1 MASFD
6 CPKCDHTQTVSD
18 SHIGKRTKCPKCGE
32 QGIVTESAT
41 PNMHDLADSP
51 LSENI
56 VVLRQSGGPI
66 RTPLSHSIVLNKESS
81 LEREFITVIDKTL
94 PAGLTG
100 CYGITT
106 VYEPETD
113 YTSGQYVYASRFA
126 VKALEE
132 IRAFE
137 TRFLIFN
144 VWGRHVQT
152 LSAAEIADVSAGAT
166 RQCDSKWMLYDENE
180 ACEHYA
186 SIAYLAT
193 IRTASGQVLE
203 TNISPVLAEAKK
215 FSSKF
220 SADDL
225 DPKPRSK

>member
-1 MASFD
+1 M
-6 CPKCDHTQTVSD
+6 
-18 SHIGKRTKCPKCGE
+18 
-32 QGIVTESAT
+32 
-41 PNMHDLADSP
+41 
-51 LSENI
+51 
-56 VVLRQSGGPI
+56 
-66 RTPLSHSIVLNKESS
+66 NKESS

-100 CYGITT
+100 CVGVWT

-113 YTSGQYVYASRFA
+113 YRPAQYVYASRYS

-137 TRFLIFN
+137 TRFLVFN

-152 LSAAEIADVSAGAT
+152 LSSSVIADVAAGAT
-166 RQCDSKWMLYDENE
+166 RQCASQWMLYDENE
-180 ACEHYA
+180 ACEYYA

-193 IRTASGQVLE
+193 VRTASGHVFE
-203 TNISPVLAEAKK
+203 TNIAPILAEAKK

-225 DPKPRSK
+225 APTPRPK